1 MLYRVDFS
9 IYAFYDAV
17 SLYASLR
24 QMVCRFIVF
33 NKGMFMSLAI
43 VYTRAKL
50 GVDAP
55 LVTVEVHLSNGLPS
69 LSIVGLPETAVKE
82 SKDRVRSAI
91 LNSHLEFPAR
101 RITINLAPA
110 DLPKDGG
117 RYDLAIALG
126 ILAASGQLPR
136 EMLSGYE
143 FLGELALSGELRSIA
158 GTLPAALTCKQHH
171 RKLIV
176 GAANATE
183 AALSGA
189 DVFGAHTLLAV
200 CAHLQDRE
208 HLSLTP
214 IPDITALSQST
225 LDILDVKGQWQA
237 KRALEIA
244 AAGGHNLLLYGP
256 PGTGKTMLASRLPGL
271 LPPLNHHELLEV
283 AAIHSVAM
291 QEKTQELH
299 FRRPFRAPHH
309 TSSAIAL
316 VGGGSS
322 PRPGEISLAHG
333 GVLFLDEV
341 PEFSRTVLE
350 VLREP
355 LENGEVRISRA
366 RAQLTFPA
374 RFQLIAAM
382 NPCPC
387 GYQGSAL
394 RACRCSPDQI
404 KRYRDRLSGPLL
416 DRIDMHI
423 HVNNLRE
430 GELQDI
436 RKGDSSDVIR
446 ERVTQ
451 SRARQIAR
459 QGKINARLSAPEID
473 QYCPME
479 PDDQR
484 FLEQAITA
492 LGLSTRAYHRVIKL
506 ARTLADL
513 QSRDNLT
520 RTDLTEA
527 LSYRTLDRAREMA

>member
-1 MLYRVDFS
+1 
-9 IYAFYDAV
+9 
-17 SLYASLR
+17 
-24 QMVCRFIVF
+24 
-33 NKGMFMSLAI
+33 MSLAI

-55 LVTVEVHLSNGLPS
+55 QVTVEVHLSNGLPG

-136 EMLSGYE
+136 ERLTEFE
-143 FLGELALSGELRSIA
+143 FLGELALSGELRPIQGA
-158 GTLPAALTCKQHH
+158 LPSALAADKAN
-171 RKLIV
+171 RKLV
-176 GAANATE
+176 VSQANASE
-183 AALSGA
+183 AALSGGEI
-189 DVFGAHTLLAV
+189 FGASSLLSV
-200 CAHLQDRE
+200 CAHLQDRA
-208 HLSLTP
+208 HLELTP
-214 IPDITALSQST
+214 SPSIEIFNQHS

-256 PGTGKTMLASRLPGL
+256 PGTGKTMLASRLPSI
-271 LPPLNHHELLEV
+271 LPTLNREELLEI
-283 AAIHSVAM
+283 AAIHSVAG
-291 QEKTQELH
+291 QSSFEQH
-299 FRRPFRAPHH
+299 RFIRPFRAPHH

-322 PRPGEISLAHG
+322 PKPGEISLAHG
-333 GVLFLDEV
+333 GVLFLDEI
-341 PEFSRTVLE
+341 PEFSRSVLE

-387 GYQGSAL
+387 GYQGSTQ
-394 RACRCSPDQI
+394 RPCRCSLDQV

-416 DRIDMHI
+416 DRIDMH
-423 HVNNLRE
+423 VQVAQLRE
-430 GELQDI
+430 GELQAK
-436 RKGDSSDVIR
+436 RTGDTSETVRQRVEAAR
-446 ERVTQ
+446 EKQ
-451 SRARQIAR
+451 LNR
-459 QGKINARLSAPEID
+459 QGKINARLSAPDID
-473 QYCPME
+473 QYCPMQSS
-479 PDDQR
+479 DQQY
-484 FLEQAITA
+484 LEQAINA

-513 QSRDNLT
+513 TQSDEIT
-520 RTDLTEA
+520 RQHIMEA
-527 LSYRTLDRAREMA
+527 LSYRTLDRSTESAGFK